1 MYCMYIH
8 GGACAMTITP
18 PPHSSKLPEQL
29 RDNSIIGFIVL
40 QPLIAAAN
48 SSWEG
53 GGASVFKK
61 MCSYD
66 IKERLKQQ
74 YSGKNL
80 QLVEVKRLTK
90 NG

>member
-1 MYCMYIH
+1 MYVHTWWCMYYDYFS
-8 GGACAMTITP
+8 

-53 GGASVFKK
+53 GGGPSAI
-61 MCSYD
+61 MCNCD
-66 IKERLKQQ
+66 ITESRLNQQ

-80 QLVEVKRLTK
+80 QLIEVKRLTK